1 VEFSVAKPTAL
12 GGTVKSTLNIG
23 AIGLDRLGNP
33 TIDTVLLG
41 QNLSFV
47 TPGQASAV
55 GGVRRHSISA
65 DGECESLHRRRRH
78 RDERSELQRLR
89 HRRRARLVLAHY
101 GICLNVMPAHSRSLN
116 GVAKLAYGGHPR
128 LNSASPTKVVDGR
141 NKSDHD
147 GLYLSCPRI
156 AVH

>member
-55 GGVRRHSISA
+55 GGMLGAGIQYRRMANVSLFIAGEGTAMSDRSYSGSGTGGVRVSF
-65 DGECESLHRRRRH
+65 
-78 RDERSELQRLR
+78 
-89 HRRRARLVLAHY
+89 
-101 GICLNVMPAHSRSLN
+101 
-116 GVAKLAYGGHPR
+116 
-128 LNSASPTKVVDGR
+128 
-141 NKSDHD
+141 
-147 GLYLSCPRI
+147 
-156 AVH
+156 